1 MPALAFQPANL
12 LQSVFDNVR
21 VSLAVIDNGG
31 TVVFAEP
38 GFPQHVW
45 RASRMEPD
53 APSRLGARLA
63 DSRLSVSG

>member
-12 LQSVFDNVR
+12 LRSVFDNVR

-31 TVVFAEP
+31 TVVFGEP

-45 RASRMEPD
+45 RAS
-53 APSRLGARLA
+53 ANGARCP
-63 DSRLSVSG
+63 